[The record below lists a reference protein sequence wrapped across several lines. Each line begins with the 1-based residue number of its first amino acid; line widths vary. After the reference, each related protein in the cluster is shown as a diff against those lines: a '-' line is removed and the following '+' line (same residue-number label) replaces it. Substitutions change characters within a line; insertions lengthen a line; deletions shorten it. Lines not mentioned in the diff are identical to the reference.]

1 MQLYLLLNTDC
12 NLNCNFC
19 IRGKKTTHD
28 YLDLHSLKRVLQTN
42 DFSDYHLLI
51 TGGEPTLH
59 PDLPQIISLCQS
71 HFKGVSIN
79 TNGTISSWIKECD
92 NKHFHVQISLDG
104 TEQFHNQLRGNGKT
118 DVYSRITN
126 TIGILN
132 QYNISYNISTTVGNN
147 NYDDVKTLCR
157 QISALHNLK
166 YWKVSPI
173 LPFGCADKSN
183 VLSIAQWND
192 LVYYLLD
199 NAEVRLSI
207 KRLFDFD
214 LLDRYLKCNPDNF
227 SFNKSNC
234 GDVKYKIYVYPD
246 FTVYPCTCLTDFP
259 IGNLLKHTLHEILQS
274 DKAEKF
280 RDYRVNEESPCFSC
294 KYLTVCNGGRIGMSY
309 HFFHELGKGDYR
321 CPLIQ
326 EKLHIIS

>member
-19 IRGKKTTHD
+19 IRGKNTSHN
-28 YLDLHSLKRVLQTN
+28 YLDIDNLKFVLNTN
-42 DFSDYHLLI
+42 DFSNYHLLV

-59 PDLPQIISLCQS
+59 PYLPQIIAICQP

-79 TNGTISSWIKECD
+79 TNGVKASWIERCD

-104 TEQFHNQLRGNGKT
+104 TATFHNQLRGNGKL
-118 DVYSRITN
+118 DVFSKIIK
-126 TIGILN
+126 TISKLN
-132 QYNISYNISTTVGNN
+132 SYNISYNLSTTVGKN
-147 NYDDVKTLCR
+147 NYDNIKKLCN
-157 QISALHNLK
+157 QINQIHNIQ
-166 YWKVSPI
+166 YWKISPL
-173 LPFGCADKSN
+173 LPFGCADKGN
-183 VLSIAQWND
+183 VLSVTQWND
-192 LVYYLLD
+192 LVNYLLD

-214 LLDRYLKCNPDNF
+214 LLDKYMARNPNNL
-227 SFNKSNC
+227 SFPKSNC

-259 IGNLLKHTLHEILQS
+259 IGNLLNDTLNQIINSNEAKIFS
-274 DKAEKF
+274 DYKIKE
-280 RDYRVNEESPCFSC
+280 NSPCFSC
-294 KYLTVCNGGRIGMSY
+294 KYLFICNGGCIGMSY
-309 HFFHELGKGDYR
+309 HYFHELGKGDYR

-326 EKLHIIS
+326 KLLRTIS